1 MSARREGDLL
11 LCEHFNLVAYHVDA
25 AVVGGVQ
32 LEDRLFEGVACSQ
45 LEL

>member
-1 MSARREGDLL
+1 LREALDA
-11 LCEHFNLVAYHVDA
+11 VAHDVDA